1 VSKYIGGYRF
11 CQEQNRPLKKGG
23 IFIEELAYSFHIGS
37 DKNKK
42 RTARLSAK
50 NNKSGT
56 TSLSNNAIQ
65 NAQVLSKVDK
75 HNYRKYD
82 NDQEDIV
89 IIKGSSSI
97 VDDVK
102 ELYKKEFEKARLE
115 YNEKQVRED
124 RKINDYFT
132 HISNNSKNDLACEVI
147 IELGDKKYWDTKDD
161 DYKRR
166 MTNVYQKQ
174 VDDLEN
180 VVPSFKV
187 TSAIIH
193 YDETSPHMH
202 IVGVPIIEGN
212 KNGMSKQVGKTAI
225 FTKESLK
232 VIQDKMRELCIE
244 SFNNEYGL
252 DDVLKEKLKGRNKD
266 INSKDMGGYQEMKD
280 QLEKNKVKLK
290 QADDKSKEL
299 DTSSSEIN
307 NIVNNLKQSKLSKNT
322 YLLSEEDKIKLEKYI
337 NEVKITNKQFQEM
350 NLLSVTIDN
359 VKEQFDD
366 DKKIIKFYE
375 DNNLALSTRNKM
387 LNKKLEEKE
396 NRIEELE
403 EENFSLKN
411 SLAYFKKKFEKL
423 KKFLQEKLFDWGKNE
438 PMYKKVVEDLYDK
451 DILDKNDVKDIKKD
465 NYEL

>member
-1 VSKYIGGYRF
+1 MS
-11 CQEQNRPLKKGG
+11 EQNRPLKNGG
-23 IFIEELAYSFHIGS
+23 IFIVELAYSFHIGS

-50 NNKSGT
+50 NNKSGA

-65 NAQVLSKVDK
+65 NAQTLSKVDK

-82 NDQEDIV
+82 NNQENII
-89 IIKGSSSI
+89 IIKGSASI

-102 ELYKKEFEKARLE
+102 DLYKRDFEKARLE

-166 MTNVYQKQ
+166 MTNVYHKQ
-174 VDDLEN
+174 VEDLEN

-187 TSAIIH
+187 TSAILH

-202 IVGVPIIEGN
+202 IVGVPIKEGN

-225 FTKESLK
+225 FTKNSLK

-252 DDVLKEKLKGRNKD
+252 DSTLKKKQKGRNQD
-266 INSKDMGGYQEMKD
+266 IDVNDMDNYQEMKD
-280 QLEKNKVKLK
+280 QLEKNKIRLEL
-290 QADDKSKEL
+290 ADNKSKKL
-299 DTSSSEIN
+299 DTSSNEID
-307 NIVNNLKQSKLSKNT
+307 NIVSNLKQSKLSKNT
-322 YLLSEEDKIKLEKYI
+322 YLLNEEDKNKLEKYI
-337 NEVKITNKQFQEM
+337 DEVKITNKEFQEM
-350 NLLSVTIDN
+350 NLLSVAIDN
-359 VKEQFDD
+359 VKDQLDD
-366 DKKIIKFYE
+366 DKKIIKVYE
-375 DNNLALSTRNKM
+375 DNNFALSTRNTA
-387 LNKKLEEKE
+387 LNKRIKE
-396 NRIEELE
+396 QDKTIHELE
-403 EENFSLKN
+403 EENFSLRN
-411 SLAYFKKKFEKL
+411 SLEYFKKKFNKL
-423 KKFLQEKLFDWGKNE
+423 KKFLKEKLLGWGKKV
-438 PMYKKVVEDLYDK
+438 PMYNKVIEDLYDRN
-451 DILDKNDVKDIKKD
+451 ILDDNDIKEIKKD
-465 NYEL
+465 DYEL

>member
-1 VSKYIGGYRF
+1 MTKYIGGYRF
-11 CQEQNRPLKKGG
+11 CQEQNIFLKRSV

-82 NDQEDIV
+82 NDQENIV

-102 ELYKKEFEKARLE
+102 ELYKKEFEKARIE

-124 RKINDYFT
+124 RKISDYFT

-147 IELGDKKYWDTKDD
+147 IELGDKKYWDTKDT

-166 MTNVYQKQ
+166 MTSVYQKQ
-174 VDDLEN
+174 VEDLEN
-180 VVPSFKV
+180 VAPSFKI

-202 IVGVPIIEGN
+202 IVGVPIKDGN

-225 FTKESLK
+225 FTKDSLK
-232 VIQDKMRELCIE
+232 VIQDKMRTLCIE

-252 DDVLKEKLKGRNKD
+252 DDVLKEKVKGRNKD
-266 INSKDMGGYQEMKD
+266 INSKDMDGYQEMKD
-280 QLEKNKVKLK
+280 QLEKNKSKLE
-290 QADDKSKEL
+290 QADNKSKEL
-299 DTSSSEIN
+299 DMSSNDIN
-307 NIVNNLKQSKLSKNT
+307 NVVSNLKHSKLNKDT
-322 YLLSEEDKIKLEKYI
+322 YLLNEENKTKLEHYI

-359 VKEQFDD
+359 VKEKLDD
-366 DKKIIKFYE
+366 DKKVIKFYE
-375 DNNLALSTRNKM
+375 NNNLALSTRNKT
-387 LNKKLEEKE
+387 LSKKVEKQS
-396 NRIEELE
+396 NIIEKLE
-403 EENFSLKN
+403 EENFSLRQTIK
-411 SLAYFKKKFEKL
+411 YFKDKFNKL
-423 KKFLQEKLFDWGKNE
+423 IKFLQGKLFGWGKKDSI
-438 PMYKKVVEDLYDK
+438 YKQVVKDLYDN
-451 DILDKNDVKDIKKD
+451 DILDDDNISSIEKDD
-465 NYEL
+465 YQL